1 MNTREI
7 LGNALWKQNPGLVQL
22 LGLCPLL
29 AMSNSVV
36 NAAGL
41 GMATIL
47 VMTLSSATIASLR
60 NTIPYEIRIP
70 VFILVIASLVTVVD
84 LAMNAW
90 LHELYLVLGIFI
102 PLIVTNCIVLA
113 RVEAYAAKNTTLSA
127 ALDGAAMGLGL
138 TLVLVALGALR
149 EFFGT
154 GMLFGGIEMIFPQLH
169 GLQLMPQDYPGFLVA
184 VLPPGAFISLAFLIA
199 GYNWLEAR
207 RAQRAK
213 AQPPV
218 LPLTPATPTPPANPP
233 LPGAATTSTGP
244 TTALASTVD

>member
-1 MNTREI
+1 MNTCEI
-7 LGNALWKQNPGLVQL
+7 FGNALWKQNPGLVQL

-41 GMATIL
+41 GIATIL
-47 VMTLSSATIASLR
+47 VMALSSATIASLR

-113 RVEAYAAKNTTLSA
+113 RVEAYAAKNTALEST
-127 ALDGAAMGLGL
+127 LDGAAMGLGL

-154 GMLFGGIEMIFPQLH
+154 GMLFGGIEMIFPNLT
-169 GLQLMPQDYPGFLVA
+169 GLQLMPHDYPGFLVA

-213 AQPPV
+213 TRPPA
-218 LPLTPATPTPPANPP
+218 LPLTPATPTPPANPA
-233 LPGAATTSTGP
+233 LPGTATTSTGSA
-244 TTALASTVD
+244 TALAPTVD